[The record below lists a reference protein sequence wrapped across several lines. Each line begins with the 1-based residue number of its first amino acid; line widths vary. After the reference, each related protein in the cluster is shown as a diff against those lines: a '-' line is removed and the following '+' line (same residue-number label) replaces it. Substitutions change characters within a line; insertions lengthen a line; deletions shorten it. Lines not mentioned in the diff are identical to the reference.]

1 MSTTTIAGNLT
12 ADPELRFT
20 ANGTPVAN
28 VTIAHTPRKF
38 DKAAGE
44 WKDADTLFLRSTVWG
59 TQAESVAQS
68 LTKGARVVATGTLSQ
83 STYTDKDGNSRT
95 SVELEVEEIG
105 SSLRFASH
113 ATTAS
118 APVAASEPVS
128 I

>member
-28 VTIAHTPRKF
+28 FTIAHTPRKF

-59 TQAESVAQS
+59 KQAEGVAES
-68 LTKGARVVATGTLSQ
+68 LTKGTRVVATGTLSQ
-83 STYTDKDGNSRT
+83 STYTDKDGNART
-95 SVELEVEEIG
+95 SIELEVEEIG
-105 SSLRFASH
+105 SSLRFGQP
-113 ATTAS
+113 T
-118 APVAASEPVS
+118 APVPVPAAAAQPVS
-128 I
+128 V